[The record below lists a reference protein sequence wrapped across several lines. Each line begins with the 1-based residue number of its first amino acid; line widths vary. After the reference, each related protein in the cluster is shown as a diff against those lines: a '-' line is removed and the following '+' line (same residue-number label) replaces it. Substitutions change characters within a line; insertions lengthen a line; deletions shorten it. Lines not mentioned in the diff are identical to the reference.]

1 MKVWEK
7 MREFKE
13 SNASRNVIRGWCL
26 SNRITP
32 DLVTDVLD
40 MVGKDAE
47 TIEIIAYETEQED
60 AYQWLDN
67 FLDSEFI

>member
-40 MVGKDAE
+40 MVV
-47 TIEIIAYETEQED
+47 EQEI
-60 AYQWLDN
+60 
-67 FLDSEFI
+67 FK